1 MNKIL
6 TKTILISAMLAT
18 TALAQTP
25 YDDGQKALREQNW
38 SVAAEQFQQA
48 IKSDKGNAD
57 AAMYWRAHALYQAG
71 RKPEAERQIT
81 ALERKYPD
89 SRWIKEA
96 QVLKIENQSADA
108 IANNAN
114 ADSGLD
120 ENLRMFALAQLMDR
134 DPERATP
141 LVLKVL
147 RTTKN
152 EEIANDALFVL
163 GMSDLPAA
171 QKAISEVAHDSSN
184 PELQAN
190 AIHMLGAASTDSSLA
205 LLQSLY
211 NDSASFEVKQ
221 SIIQA
226 QIMADDADFLVTMLK
241 QEKDSELQ
249 RDMIHALGVM
259 DATTQLA
266 ALYPTFTDIETK
278 RAALEAFSIADDT
291 DMLMQ
296 VLATETDPEL
306 RKTAIHGL
314 AMEGGSESAGYLE
327 DLYAS
332 AKSTEE
338 KIDILDSLVMMDASE
353 SFALKIVRTETD
365 PALQRRAIE
374 VLGVMDATDELAD
387 LYSSLTDQQSKIAVL
402 ESMGIS
408 DDSGGLIKIL
418 GVEKDPQLR
427 AAAIE
432 GLAINGDEASVDYL
446 SSIYAKAPSKEKL
459 AIIESMLIMDDAES
473 LISLLKKETDPQMK
487 RKMLEV
493 LAAMDSDASDEYLF
507 NLLEDKS

>member
-1 MNKIL
+1 MKKIL
-6 TKTILISAMLAT
+6 SKTILVSAMLAT
-18 TALAQTP
+18 IVLAQTP

-48 IKSDKGNAD
+48 IKSDKDNAD

-71 RKPEAERQIT
+71 RKAEAERQIT

-96 QVLKIENQSADA
+96 QVLQIENQSAAA
-108 IANNAN
+108 IASNVSG
-114 ADSGLD
+114 DSGLD
-120 ENLRMFALAQLMDR
+120 EDLRMFALAQLMDR

-163 GMSDLPAA
+163 GMSELPAA
-171 QKAISEVAHDSSN
+171 QNAISEVAHDSSN

-211 NDSASFEVKQ
+211 NDSASFAVKQ
-221 SIIQA
+221 SIIHA
-226 QIMADDADFLVTMLK
+226 QMAADEPDFLVNMLK
-241 QEKDSELQ
+241 QETDARLQ
-249 RDMIHALGVM
+249 RDMIHALGAM
-259 DATTQLA
+259 DATSQLS

-278 RAALEAFSIADDT
+278 RAALEAFSMADDAE
-291 DMLMQ
+291 MLMQ
-296 VLATETDPEL
+296 VLATETEPEL

-314 AMEGGSESAGYLE
+314 AMEGGAEAAGYLQN
-327 DLYAS
+327 LYAG
-332 AKSTEE
+332 AKSKEE
-338 KIDILDSLVMMDASE
+338 KTDILESLVMLDGAE
-353 SFALKIVRTETD
+353 SFALEIVRTESD
-365 PALQRRAIE
+365 AELQQRAIE
-374 VLGVMDATDELAD
+374 VLGVMDATAELAD
-387 LYSSLTDQQSKIAVL
+387 LYASLSDQQSRLAVL

-408 DDSGGLIKIL
+408 DDSSGLIRIL
-418 GVEKDPQLR
+418 GAEKDPQLR
-427 AAAIE
+427 AAAIQ
-432 GLAINGDEASVDYL
+432 GLAINGDKASVSYL
-446 SSIYAKAPSKEKL
+446 NSIYATAPRLEKS

-473 LISLLKKETDPQMK
+473 LISLLNKETDPQMK
-487 RKMLEV
+487 REMLEV
-493 LAAMDSDASDEYLF
+493 LAAMDSEAADEYLF
-507 NLLEDKS
+507 KLLEDK